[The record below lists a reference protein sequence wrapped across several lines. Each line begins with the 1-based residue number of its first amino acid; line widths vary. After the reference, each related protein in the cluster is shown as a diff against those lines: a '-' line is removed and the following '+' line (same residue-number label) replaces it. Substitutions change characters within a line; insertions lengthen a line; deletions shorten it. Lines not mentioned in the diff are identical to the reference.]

1 MGKKVGIIT
10 FVNAGNYGAELQAF
24 ASQYIL
30 NKMGYDAIFFCNKRN
45 KQLIHNLDGPQKHHT
60 KERSLTQNTTYCTV
74 PFM

>member
-1 MGKKVGIIT
+1 MYTQISFMMALHMPKT
-10 FVNAGNYGAELQAF
+10 GNQCLDICER
-24 ASQYIL
+24 I